1 MYKFLVKP
9 ADLNR
14 KHGVPWVQLFN
25 FKPPKS
31 EEIRCQ
37 ITSSM
42 LVLTTVI
49 VAWHARLLNTLIAQ
63 QVAELRVHS

>member
-1 MYKFLVKP
+1 MGSAL
-9 ADLNR
+9 
-14 KHGVPWVQLFN
+14 QL
-25 FKPPKS
+25 KPPKS